1 MNKNDLNICRII
13 VGILL
18 IASVL
23 LNIYYYREL
32 NSFVPSEKVT
42 MVEKIDT
49 IKDTILTVKYEKY
62 LDTIHDTLNHVE
74 VIHDSLFIDGDTI
87 ISEKLDTIPVNVEVP
102 ITQKEYSDDS
112 TYTAWVSGYRPM
124 LDSIN
129 VRQKTIYVDREKTI
143 IKKDNKRF
151 GIGPVVYGGYDC
163 QNKRFGWGV
172 GIGVT
177 YNLIRW

>member
-1 MNKNDLNICRII
+1 MDKKGLNILGII
-13 VGILL
+13 VCVLF
-18 IASVL
+18 IASLL

-42 MVEKIDT
+42 IVEKTDT
-49 IKDTILTVKYEKY
+49 IRDTILTVKYERY

-87 ISEKLDTIPVNVEVP
+87 ISEKLDTIPVEVEVP

-112 TYTAWVSGYRPM
+112 TYTAWVSGYRPR

-129 VRQKTIYVDREKTI
+129 VCQKTIYIDREKTV

-163 QNKRFGWGV
+163 QNNRFGWGV